1 MQHVYNRE
9 RAMVTVVEMTVE
21 EIKILLTLAESFNE
35 VDKLPDGVWAKD
47 LRVLIQALKAAQLK
61 SYEEALES
69 FKYLAEAM
77 KASS

>member
-1 MQHVYNRE
+1 VQHVYNRE

-21 EIKILLTLAESFNE
+21 EIKILLTLAESFKE
-35 VDKLPDGVWAKD
+35 VDELPDGVWAKD